1 MRRVSVSGLKILA
14 PEGPAPFR
22 RRSKSRPPML
32 SLFCNHIK
40 FLSTRLCEIG
50 SRARRRLK
58 RPFPTRPRWMSSLN
72 IDNAAKVTPAA
83 YGKRGIGSI
92 SCTKSCSTRSLRRI
106 SPARWMERVRPFGIS
121 RFASWADC
129 STSGSNEDSAW
140 TIPFVGLTFS
150 QRDPFE
156 IQLYTVGEIAAIMAA
171 AEKNA
176 PGLVPFLAVS
186 FFCGIRRAEAMRLE
200 WPAIDL
206 HENFIKLP
214 AAITKSRQGRH
225 INLSDN
231 CRAWLAPYATE
242 KRRMFPFSDNVLRD
256 RLGDP

>member
-1 MRRVSVSGLKILA
+1 MSGKRERYFLETKAEAEIYAESQRIRLENFGTRGA
-14 PEGPAPFR
+14 STLSPAQQEQAANA
-22 RRSKSRPPML
+22 

-171 AEKNA
+171 VEKNA

-200 WPAIDL
+200 WPAIEFYQIAGCD
-206 HENFIKLP
+206 H
-214 AAITKSRQGRH
+214 
-225 INLSDN
+225 
-231 CRAWLAPYATE
+231 
-242 KRRMFPFSDNVLRD
+242 
-256 RLGDP
+256 